1 MHCILYIILRLE
13 SPELGKDPSH
23 PKLKE
28 AEGQSKVKQA
38 LLPALLLTAAPEVF
52 PIAVCSVNCHKQQPI
67 CVLHSMS
74 SYHIA
79 LLYFM
84 VIFHLCSMTT
94 NTSELH

>member
-1 MHCILYIILRLE
+1 MF
-13 SPELGKDPSH
+13 
-23 PKLKE
+23 KLNCEQNLNAWKVKQRCLVEKE